1 MLFEEVRDDRRP
13 RHRTSCGF
21 SVSLGISVLFPC
33 LIAPLLILIRLDGFD
48 YPATVAIAGTLL
60 AASLLLA
67 LINVSQTRLQ
77 ACLRTEG

>member
-1 MLFEEVRDDRRP
+1 M
-13 RHRTSCGF
+13 
-21 SVSLGISVLFPC
+21 LFPC

-48 YPATVAIAGTLL
+48 YPATAAIAGTLL
-60 AASLLLA
+60 AAPLLLLA